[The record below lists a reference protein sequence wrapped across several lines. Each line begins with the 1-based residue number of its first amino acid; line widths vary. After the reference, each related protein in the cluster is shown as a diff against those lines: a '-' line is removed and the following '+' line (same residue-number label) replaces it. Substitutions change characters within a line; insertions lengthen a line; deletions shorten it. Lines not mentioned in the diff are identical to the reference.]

1 MFFAQVEPGGL
12 ADTIDRLARTP
23 LSKVIIFVAICT
35 TIRVLLVPYLAKTE
49 PHRRVGAWPVAKFA
63 NEALDAIIYAGVFV
77 FLLIRPFAIQ
87 AFRIP
92 SESMER
98 TLLVGDFIIANKAI
112 YRYTEPKRHD
122 IIVFRPPKGAIL
134 DPKNFDSDGE
144 VNVDYI
150 KRCVGVPGDLV
161 EIKNGLMFVNGKL
174 EKEAY
179 APSKPEPFIDSNSNG
194 IYDPGEQYTDT
205 NTNKVWDAGA
215 PMDLDFKLVKYED
228 KYIPLNI
235 TADMVNAG
243 SYAAEEFQVKDS
255 TKMAELRA
263 LPAEKIPPGYLL
275 MMGDNRPHSFDG
287 RGWGLL
293 KRDDVIG
300 RAEFIWLPFSR
311 IGSVRKYGG
320 Y

>member
-1 MFFAQVEPGGL
+1 MFFAQTAPGGL

-35 TIRVLLVPYLAKTE
+35 TIRVLLVPFLAKTE
-49 PHRRVGAWPVAKFA
+49 AHRRDGAYSVARFA

-92 SESMER
+92 SESMEK

-112 YRYTEPKRHD
+112 YRYSEPKRHD

-134 DPKNFDSDGE
+134 DAKNFDAEGQ

-150 KRCVGVPGDLV
+150 KRCVGVPGDVV
-161 EIKNGLMFVNGKL
+161 EIKNGIFFLNGQAQ
-174 EKEAY
+174 KEPYTPREAEDFTDQNGN
-179 APSKPEPFIDSNSNG
+179 AIWNPGEPF
-194 IYDPGEQYTDT
+194 QDT
-205 NTNKVWDAGA
+205 NGNGTWDAGA
-215 PMDLDFKLVKYED
+215 PMDLDFKLVNDNGVYK
-228 KYIPLNI
+228 PLNI

-243 SYAAEEFQVKDS
+243 PYAAQEFQIQDAAE
-255 TKMAELRA
+255 MARLRA
-263 LPAEKIPPGYLL
+263 LPAAAVPKGYLL
-275 MMGDNRPHSFDG
+275 MMGDNRPQSFDG

-293 KRDDVIG
+293 KRDEVIG
-300 RAEFIWLPFSR
+300 RAEFIWLPLSR
-311 IGSVRKYGG
+311 VGSVRKYGNF
-320 Y
+320 